1 MLVER
6 KRRSMTKA
14 ISWRTLA
21 TLTTMS
27 IVFIFTGRL
36 ELTLLVGC
44 LDVVLKMI
52 LYYYHE
58 RAWTKILWGKIRVKP
73 FVLWFTGLSG
83 SGKSTLADA
92 FVKEFKKYNV
102 TFEQLDGDI
111 VRDVF
116 PKTGFSKDER
126 NMHVRRIGFLTGMLQ
141 RNGVPVICSF
151 ISPYR
156 ESRQFVRDNTKNFV
170 EIHVSAPIEV
180 CEARDPKGLYKKVRA
195 GEIKQFTGIDDPY
208 EEPENP
214 EINLNT
220 AEKSVENCVWRIFD
234 YLKKKGYIA
243 DAP

>member
-14 ISWRTLA
+14 MSWRILA
-21 TLTTMS
+21 TLTTMT
-27 IVFIFTGRL
+27 IVYAFTRKFD
-36 ELTLLVGC
+36 LTLIVGG
-44 LDVVLKMI
+44 LDVVLKMT

-58 RAWTKILWGKIRVKP
+58 RIWTKIEWGKKKVKP

-116 PKTGFSKDER
+116 PKTGFSKEER
-126 NMHVRRIGFLTGMLQ
+126 NMHVRRVGFLAGMLQ

-156 ESRQFVRDNTKNFV
+156 ESREFVRENSQNFV
-170 EIHVSAPIEV
+170 EVYVSAPLSV
-180 CEARDPKGLYKKVRA
+180 CEERDPKGLYKKARA

-208 EEPENP
+208 EEPLNP
-214 EINLNT
+214 ELRINT
-220 AEKSVENCVWRIFD
+220 AEKSVQSCVWSIFG
-234 YLKKKGYIA
+234 YLEKKGILSK
-243 DAP
+243 